1 LDTIDTETADFLVE
15 FTEAGLGSTPGQ
27 QIWKVLM
34 ATVTYPYVS
43 ELRSKGRQEG
53 RAQGQAQSIL
63 QVLDRRGIAVDAGSR
78 ERIESC
84 TEADTLSTWL
94 DRALT
99 AAKAT
104 DLFD

>member
-1 LDTIDTETADFLVE
+1 
-15 FTEAGLGSTPGQ
+15 
-27 QIWKVLM
+27 M

-43 ELRSKGRQEG
+43 ELRSKGRKEGRQEG

-63 QVLDRRGIAVDAGSR
+63 QVLDRRGIAVDDGSR

-84 TEADTLSTWL
+84 TDADMLSAWL
-94 DRALT
+94 DLALT
-99 AAKAT
+99 ATKAA